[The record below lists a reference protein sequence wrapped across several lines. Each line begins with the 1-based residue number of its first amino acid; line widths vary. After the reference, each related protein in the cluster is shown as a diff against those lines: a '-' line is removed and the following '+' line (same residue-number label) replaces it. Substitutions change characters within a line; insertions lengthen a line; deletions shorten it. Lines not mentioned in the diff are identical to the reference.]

1 MKLGLYPRL
10 QKECKV
16 SWKARALGKPPR
28 LLHLSSEGAG
38 SGSAGG
44 GEETSSPAPGPPPP
58 ALLSIP

>member
-1 MKLGLYPRL
+1 MKLGLYPRP

-28 LLHLSSEGAG
+28 LLHLSSEGAEVLV
-38 SGSAGG
+38 
-44 GEETSSPAPGPPPP
+44 GERRPVAQPQAPP